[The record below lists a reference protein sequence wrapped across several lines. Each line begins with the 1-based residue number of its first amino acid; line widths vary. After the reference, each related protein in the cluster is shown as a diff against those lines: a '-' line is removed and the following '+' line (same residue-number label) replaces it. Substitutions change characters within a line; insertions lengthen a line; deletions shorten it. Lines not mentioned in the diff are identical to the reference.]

1 MGKRVSDA
9 GIDPVRDENGQP
21 LPEGSVVWR
30 RPGSPHA
37 IQHHLGRKLQ
47 GMYAQNPG
55 TPLPDRLN
63 QLLAQLDTASGSN

>member
-1 MGKRVSDA
+1 MGKRASDA

-21 LPEGSVVWR
+21 LSEGSVIWMQ
-30 RPGSPHA
+30 PGSPHA

-47 GMYAQNPG
+47 GMYAQIPA

-63 QLLAQLDTASGSN
+63 QLLTQLDTAGGSD